1 MKTIKE
7 LALEAEPYGG
17 LCFEIGEEKQRPM
30 VKVHVPGAL
39 GNKFNKKKHFEFFE
53 KLAEILFDENQEMQ
67 DERYAGTQ
75 VQGSLFDAIKNR
87 KEAQNGDQ

>member
-17 LCFEIGEEKQRPM
+17 LSFEVGEERQRPM

-39 GNKFNKKKHFEFFE
+39 ANKFNPKKHFEFFE

-67 DERYAGTQ
+67 DERYAGAQ